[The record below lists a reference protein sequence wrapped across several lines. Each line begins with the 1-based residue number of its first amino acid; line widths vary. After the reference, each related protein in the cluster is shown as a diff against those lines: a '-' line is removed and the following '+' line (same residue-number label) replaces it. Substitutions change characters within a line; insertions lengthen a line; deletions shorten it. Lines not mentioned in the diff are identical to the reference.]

1 MSHLTRVCTRASRM
15 AGQCSTRC
23 SGNSSTVIPSMPG
36 PPLLALTLFQCR
48 LAVFPLDDFFHQLF
62 GNGRAFGPTVLHG
75 HFGPFS
81 DILQS
86 FTPIP
91 CHESQLQLV
100 ILPLGAHASR
110 CLLATSFTST
120 SPVETVRA
128 FVPCGTNTPSADFC
142 RPVRMDR
149 STLSH
154 DIVTDDRS
162 PEVSPT
168 VFDAQTAGFTFRAL
182 DGCGLRDQTLARPAL
197 TPQIQFLYISSRLC
211 SALLSDPA
219 SRRRPC
225 ASLTL
230 HLHQVG

>member
-1 MSHLTRVCTRASRM
+1 MLYKVFRQLIYGHPVDAR
-15 AGQCSTRC
+15 
-23 SGNSSTVIPSMPG
+23 SSLVG
-36 PPLLALTLFQCR
+36 LDLFQCR
-48 LAVFPLDDFFHQLF
+48 LAVFTLDDFFHQLF
-62 GNGRAFGPTVLHG
+62 GNGRAFGPTVLPG

-100 ILPLGAHASR
+100 ILPLGAHAFR

-162 PEVSPT
+162 PEVSST
-168 VFDAQTAGFTFRAL
+168 VFDAQPPDLRFAL
-182 DGCGLRDQTLARPAL
+182 LMDVDFAIRRSLVLR
-197 TPQIQFLYISSRLC
+197 SRLRSSSC
-211 SALLSDPA
+211 KSARAFAPRFFQTPPRDDALA
-219 SRRRPC
+219 
-225 ASLTL
+225 L
-230 HLHQVG
+230 H